1 MLKDQQIASVAG
13 EGVLAKINKCIDVS
27 GKQWG
32 GQKHRQKYL
41 YVMKKELWN
50 LWKRFLGCK

>member
-13 EGVLAKINKCIDVS
+13 EGVLAKINKCTDVS

-32 GQKHRQKYL
+32 GGKSIDKNICML
-41 YVMKKELWN
+41 
-50 LWKRFLGCK
+50 